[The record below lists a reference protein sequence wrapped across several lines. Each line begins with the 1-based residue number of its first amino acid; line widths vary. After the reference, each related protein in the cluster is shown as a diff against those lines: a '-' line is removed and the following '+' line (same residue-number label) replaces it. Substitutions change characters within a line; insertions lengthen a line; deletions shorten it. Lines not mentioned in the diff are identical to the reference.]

1 MNILLDSKNPDHFHN
16 LLTSKICKEIDSKS
30 LEYLF
35 RKVDDK
41 IQYVGVSLIVFADGF
56 VVYSEDG
63 LNHHKTMYLKNP
75 KDTSEYSGVISDQSL
90 FIYKALLQSCLEAEH
105 ILAPKGFVP
114 KEYSVGLQI
123 KRTLWGVISYTVQYR
138 KR

>member
-35 RKVDDK
+35 QKVDDK

-63 LNHHKTMYLKNP
+63 LNHHKTMYLKDP

-123 KRTLWGVISYTVQYR
+123 KKTLWGVISYTVQYR